1 MKVGCR
7 RPLKER
13 HLVPGGGA
21 KKREARG
28 CACDCLMETFPSL

>member
-13 HLVPGGGA
+13 HLVPRGRQR
-21 KKREARG
+21 KEEREG
-28 CACDCLMETFPSL
+28 ELVTV